1 MKRWSSTCFFSQ
13 KTTCYGEMTVNVW
26 KMVER
31 VLEKI
36 TNERDGP
43 WSWGFIYG
51 GFHLPRVDSPFH
63 LCSERQH
70 VSTGSSPRKSL
81 VFNGD
86 SPFYPPSKCSTLW

>member
-1 MKRWSSTCFFSQ
+1 
-13 KTTCYGEMTVNVW
+13 MTVNGR
-26 KMVER
+26 EHFGFLR
-31 VLEKI
+31 FLEKKI
-36 TNERDGP
+36 HERDGP